1 MLWIP
6 FGLLGLVVLM
16 AVIGVLIG
24 PDKNP
29 RP

>member
-24 PDKNP
+24 PDKKP